1 MWTSFSACAKM
12 NTFSSALKDDSSI
25 CTVLPG
31 TVVSCRRT
39 LLVHFVLSGH
49 NVHKK
54 HLKSLFTF
62 CHSNPSKGE
71 LQWCAEAQWK
81 QCGISVSIVSGL
93 SSSHSGT
100 VDVDSWGKEEEILVQ
115 VWQSWWQFGSCIT
128 HLRADTG
135 HTFTNWDV
143 DRQQM
148 HSQRSHT
155 CNSKHFLSITQTQ
168 LQGHALHTV
177 YYHQKFS
184 TLHEW
189 IMSALY
195 SPDQS

>member
-100 VDVDSWGKEEEILVQ
+100 DDVDSWGKEEERGEAREQNGRRKEGKWERGREGVREGGRKGERKNKDIHDIWSEHCV
-115 VWQSWWQFGSCIT
+115 FGFS
-128 HLRADTG
+128 
-135 HTFTNWDV
+135 
-143 DRQQM
+143 
-148 HSQRSHT
+148 SQEDS
-155 CNSKHFLSITQTQ
+155 FL
-168 LQGHALHTV
+168 
-177 YYHQKFS
+177 
-184 TLHEW
+184 
-189 IMSALY
+189 
-195 SPDQS
+195 